1 MLTKRAALAAS
12 LTLVAATG
20 APTLAGAAAG
30 RPRAIAAT
38 RVHRC
43 KPMERG
49 LISRIRITR
58 YSCGFAFT
66 LLYSFVNL
74 RTGHWW
80 WTARIGRP
88 GYLKGYWNAN
98 SIPGDR
104 RAWTCRASMRCVKVA
119 AAAAAPGP
127 SGVRCATRA
136 GSSRRRSCPDRLV
149 Q

>member
-1 MLTKRAALAAS
+1 MLTNRAAVAAS
-12 LTLVAATG
+12 LALVAATG
-20 APTLAGAAAG
+20 ATTLVGPAAAAAS
-30 RPRAIAAT
+30 PRAIAAT

-58 YSCGFAFT
+58 YSCGYAFT

-80 WTARIGRP
+80 WTARLGRP

-104 RAWTCRASMRCVKVA
+104 RAWTCRASMRYVKVA
-119 AAAAAPGP
+119 AAAAGPGP
-127 SGVRCATRA
+127 VRCSLRHPSGKLTATIL
-136 GSSRRRSCPDRLV
+136 P
-149 Q
+149 